1 MNFVALARVG
11 AGCVSNLS
19 SNAIRRQSR
28 NVQLLNMQRL
38 QRGRAPGGAEL
49 HRSASTHDDQPGQ
62 LQRGRAPGG
71 AELI

>member
-1 MNFVALARVG
+1 MNFVALAREG

-49 HRSASTHDDQPGQ
+49 ASLG
-62 LQRGRAPGG
+62 L
-71 AELI
+71 